1 MNRRFSMLICACT
14 TSLLVACGGGSD
26 DGDSASDGD
35 SPSTPA
41 DVTDRYEGSWLT
53 ACQQDYDVGE
63 NPAYPDGKSQ
73 LSGLVLRKLTPTTMS
88 FSLTTNEYET
98 ADCTG
103 TRVAAFFSR
112 GDLVFDGGRR
122 RISVPALH
130 QPTLEPHLID
140 PAGLLPRSGLEVL
153 CARAQPAGHVPGS
166 GLRVI
171 GQHPGRGLTRPFE
184 QKGVGGQIGETQQ
197 GRT

>member
-1 MNRRFSMLICACT
+1 MNRRFSTLICACA

-26 DGDSASDGD
+26 NSDNDSD
-35 SPSTPA
+35 SPSIPV

-73 LSGLVLRKLTPTTMS
+73 LSGLVLRKLTATTMS

-98 ADCTG
+98 PDCSG

-112 GDLVFDGGRR
+112 GDLVFDGVKTANRR
-122 RISVPALH
+122 SVDRVEFRATTGVDGTIRDILW
-130 QPTLEPHLID
+130 ID
-140 PAGLLPRSGLEVL
+140 GNSLF
-153 CARAQPAGHVPGS
+153 
-166 GLRVI
+166 
-171 GQHPGRGLTRPFE
+171 RGLIGTESADGYPSQLNTSRPWSR
-184 QKGVGGQIGETQQ
+184 I
-197 GRT
+197 